1 MNNIAI
7 TGTAGRDKTK
17 PMTLRLWLWMVAHAK
32 GSIPKNS
39 HLISGGAA
47 WADHL
52 AVQLF
57 LDGHVSRLTLHLPAP
72 MTDKFHGPYKSAAS
86 AANYYHQTFSER
98 IGVDTLNQ
106 IVLASEMPGC
116 TGSVQPEQA
125 GYGGMFARNGK
136 VAADANAMLAYT
148 FGLDKQPADGG
159 GGTLDTWNKCACDPA
174 KKMHVT
180 LPILY

>member
-1 MNNIAI
+1 MKIAI
-7 TGTAGRDKTK
+7 IGTAGRDKTK

-32 GSIPKNS
+32 ASIPQDS

-57 LDGHVSRLTLHLPAP
+57 LDGHVSHLTLHLPAP

-98 IGVDTLNQ
+98 IGVDTLAQ
-106 IVLASEMPGC
+106 IVQASEMPGC

-125 GYGGMFARNGK
+125 GYGGMFARNAV
-136 VAADANAMLAYT
+136 VAKEAEGILAYT
-148 FGLDKQPADGG
+148 FGGGKEPAD
-159 GGTLDTWNKCACDPA
+159 GGTLDTWNKCGCDPRH
-174 KKMHVT
+174 KMHVT